1 MPLAASLL
9 FEIKNESDYVYQ
21 VLIPNFET
29 WGENDWGEMA
39 GDISTKFRGKMAGGK
54 WLGENGQEKTAGE
67 IGYEGFKKLYSQHL
81 SDVFIEEVQF
91 LDSHFGNEL

>member
-29 WGENDWGEMA
+29 WGENGGE
-39 GDISTKFRGKMAGGK
+39 ISTKFRGKMAGGK
-54 WLGENGQEKTAGE
+54 WRGENGCKG
-67 IGYEGFKKLYSQHL
+67 IVKG
-81 SDVFIEEVQF
+81 IE
-91 LDSHFGNEL
+91 